1 MYNCHLNIQV
11 YSKADA
17 STGRILNVLDQ
28 ETTTLLLTVLS
39 NVNSQIN
46 STYLKSPVS
55 FLSIF
60 QYNVFP
66 IKTSL

>member
-39 NVNSQIN
+39 NVNS
-46 STYLKSPVS
+46 
-55 FLSIF
+55 
-60 QYNVFP
+60 
-66 IKTSL
+66 